1 MNPHRKNKVDIS
13 TLSPDEQRLFR
24 LYGKLP
30 NQKDLLSQK
39 LKERKYFDSGDY
51 AMSKA
56 GKSSEVGMSG
66 LGTQHP
72 LPENIPHLS
81 SPTTGV
87 NGQGQLQLGRE
98 GQVMQGQGGQS
109 GSPVK
114 EGSFLQRE
122 TSADEVGT
130 PGEAAEGLEEVPKV
144 ETTKVEEK
152 AQEVEAEPSVSPPP
166 KTEGVP
172 IRWQS

>member
-1 MNPHRKNKVDIS
+1 
-13 TLSPDEQRLFR
+13 
-24 LYGKLP
+24 
-30 NQKDLLSQK
+30 
-39 LKERKYFDSGDY
+39 
-51 AMSKA
+51 
-56 GKSSEVGMSG
+56 
-66 LGTQHP
+66 
-72 LPENIPHLS
+72 
-81 SPTTGV
+81 
-87 NGQGQLQLGRE
+87 
-98 GQVMQGQGGQS
+98 MQGQGGQS

-130 PGEAAEGLEEVPKV
+130 PREAAEGLEEVPKV